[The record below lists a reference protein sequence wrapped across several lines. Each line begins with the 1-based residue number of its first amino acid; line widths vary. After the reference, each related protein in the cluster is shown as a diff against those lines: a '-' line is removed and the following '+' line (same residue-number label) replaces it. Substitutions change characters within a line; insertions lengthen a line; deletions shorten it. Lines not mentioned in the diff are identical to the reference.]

1 MCEPA
6 LEGTWSCWV
15 HYVPAGGS
23 QRSCQCTGLV
33 TLVTLV
39 VSAVAVLV
47 SACTV
52 CVGCVLLA
60 ADAQVMGVYLQFK
73 ASLPLHGG
81 DAYAAARSMS
91 VASILILD
99 TVVCKLGDYVSPAEE
114 EAMYRAKISLDFS
127 SPYVRG
133 CELTQ

>member
-15 HYVPAGGS
+15 HYVLAGGS
-23 QRSCQCTGLV
+23 QRSCTGLV

-60 ADAQVMGVYLQFK
+60 ADAKVMGVYLQFK
-73 ASLPLHGG
+73 ASLPRHGG